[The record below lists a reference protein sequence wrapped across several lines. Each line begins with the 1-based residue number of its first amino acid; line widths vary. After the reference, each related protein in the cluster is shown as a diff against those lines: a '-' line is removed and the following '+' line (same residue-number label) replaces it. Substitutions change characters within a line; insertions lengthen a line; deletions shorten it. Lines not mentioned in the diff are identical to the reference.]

1 MFFFSNNFKSA
12 CLWDV
17 TNFLLTFEFMNA
29 SKVLSVLPKKFHKT
43 LLSDYCFLEIC
54 YYYNFSSEES
64 LVHSF
69 HHQKFFFLSWLKV
82 VSEIS
87 LRNSLYACFVFLSFL
102 WNKLSKN
109 LSNSSQISTKLS
121 ISLLFI
127 SHLLTV
133 TCVAF
138 VFSRFRTNLFDFSPS
153 SYHWQLLLILMYSAI
168 LS

>member
-1 MFFFSNNFKSA
+1 MWLIFCS
-12 CLWDV
+12 
-17 TNFLLTFEFMNA
+17 
-29 SKVLSVLPKKFHKT
+29 
-43 LLSDYCFLEIC
+43 LLSSWMHQRFFQFFPR
-54 YYYNFSSEES
+54 NFIKLFCQTIASWRF
-64 LVHSF
+64 VITTTF
-69 HHQKFFFLSWLKV
+69 HQKNHLFTHFIIRNFFFLSWLKV

-153 SYHWQLLLILMYSAI
+153 SYHWQLLHILMYSAI